1 MSFRKILGVG
11 VCLLAASVL
20 TDRASAQSTSAC
32 TENQAQAVRCFVA
45 NAVTTKMTSPRY
57 GMTLPEFEQYGVVV
71 FALLQTHHTYL
82 TLVGISSAIADAM
95 PPTNSNG
102 SANQAAQDLAV
113 EKIVSAAVSNNLATP
128 FTGVT
133 TQDMQWFSLDM
144 VSAMNDNNGY
154 MSLMTP
160 GVGLRIVDSYVVT
173 ATSGSTVNWTLVD
186 ASIANAV
193 TSFIKS
199 GLIKVPSGVTT
210 DNVTAFLQATAK
222 AIDSYKVSTGRK
234 SL

>member
-1 MSFRKILGVG
+1 M
-11 VCLLAASVL
+11 LAASML
-20 TDRASAQSTSAC
+20 AGQASAQSTNAC
-32 TENQAQAVRCFVA
+32 TMNQAQAVRCFVA
-45 NAVTTKMTSPRY
+45 DAVATKMTAPRY
-57 GMTLPEFEQYGVVV
+57 GMTLPEFEQYGVVI

-95 PPTNSNG
+95 PPTNSDG
-102 SANQAAQDLAV
+102 STNQAAQDLAV
-113 EKIVSAAVSNNLATP
+113 EQIVSAAVANNLANP

-144 VSAMNDNNGY
+144 VSAMNDSNGY

-193 TSFIKS
+193 DSFIKS
-199 GLIKVPSGVTT
+199 GMIKIPSGVSTA
-210 DNVTAFLQATAK
+210 NVTSFLQATAK

>member
-1 MSFRKILGVG
+1 MIFRKILSVG
-11 VCLLAASVL
+11 VCLLTASVL
-20 TDRASAQSTSAC
+20 TGQASAQTTSAC
-32 TENQAQAVRCFVA
+32 TETQAQAVRCFVA
-45 NAVTTKMTSPRY
+45 NAVATKMTSPRY
-57 GMTLPEFEQYGVVV
+57 GMTLAEFEQYGVVIS
-71 FALLQTHHTYL
+71 AILQTHHTYL

-95 PPTNSNG
+95 PPTNANG
-102 SANQAAQDLAV
+102 TTNQAAQDLAV
-113 EKIVSAAVSNNLATP
+113 EKIVSAAVANGLANQ

-133 TQDMQWFSLDM
+133 TQDMEWFSLDM
-144 VSAMNDNNGY
+144 VAAMNDNNGY

-160 GVGLRIVDSYVVT
+160 GVGLRIVDSYLVT
-173 ATSGSTVNWTLVD
+173 ATSGTTVNWTLVD

-193 TSFIKS
+193 DSFVKS

-222 AIDSYKVSTGRK
+222 AIDNYKVSTGRK